1 MRNIARQGT
10 CATPLMHHASKVSKA
25 LFALEVD
32 EYLKNLSI
40 GSVEKF
46 HMPQENSLGS
56 RGRYDA
62 CFGRVG

>member
-1 MRNIARQGT
+1 M
-10 CATPLMHHASKVSKA
+10 TPLMHYALKVLKA
-25 LFALEVD
+25 LFTLEVN

-40 GSVEKF
+40 RSIEKF

-62 CFGRVG
+62 YFSRVR